1 MSKWDNRY
9 VIFDVTEL
17 STIDFNQVLE
27 TSIDTVIYNVA
38 ETKTIVKYIGEM
50 PSSVQALT
58 TKEGPYSFAEI
69 KNILTGSAWADPN
82 AGLD

>member
-1 MSKWDNRY
+1 MSNTRRY

-27 TSIDTVIYNVA
+27 TSSDSVIYNVA
-38 ETKTIVKYIGEM
+38 ETQTIVKYIGEM

-58 TKEGPYSFAEI
+58 TKAGPYTHTEI
-69 KNILTGSAWADPN
+69 KNILTGSAWTDPN